1 MDIDLTKVLNSGNYG
16 HGFIDEYREK
26 SKIIFD
32 KIYNYRDYNSMIIP
46 IHVYN
51 IISTD
56 NRFIDTLMILGDSN
70 EMRKVGEICGY
81 QCYVDIYM
89 DPFEILLTY
98 DLNMIRDNKIDYL
111 ISNKDILKE
120 KKVRIIS

>member
-1 MDIDLTKVLNSGNYG
+1 MNIDLTKIRSVNYD
-16 HGFIDEYREK
+16 GFVDEYREK

-32 KIYNYRDYNSMIIP
+32 RIYNYEDYNCMIIQ

-51 IISTD
+51 IISAD
-56 NRFIDTLMILGDSN
+56 KRFIDTLIVLGDSN

-89 DPFEILLTY
+89 DPFEILLTH
-98 DLNMIRDNKIDYL
+98 DQNTVRDNKIDCL

>member
-1 MDIDLTKVLNSGNYG
+1 MNIEK
-16 HGFIDEYREK
+16 K
-26 SKIIFD
+26 SKIFD

-81 QCYVDIYM
+81 QCYVDIHGS
-89 DPFEILLTY
+89 I
-98 DLNMIRDNKIDYL
+98 
-111 ISNKDILKE
+111 
-120 KKVRIIS
+120 

>member
-1 MDIDLTKVLNSGNYG
+1 
-16 HGFIDEYREK
+16 
-26 SKIIFD
+26 
-32 KIYNYRDYNSMIIP
+32 
-46 IHVYN
+46 
-51 IISTD
+51 
-56 NRFIDTLMILGDSN
+56 MILGDSN

-111 ISNKDILKE
+111 ISKRYIIKE
-120 KKVRIIS
+120 KKGFQLFF

>member
-1 MDIDLTKVLNSGNYG
+1 
-16 HGFIDEYREK
+16 
-26 SKIIFD
+26 
-32 KIYNYRDYNSMIIP
+32 MIIP

-111 ISNKDILKE
+111 ISNKDILK
-120 KKVRIIS
+120 KKKLGLYPNFFI